1 MSLPPVLR
9 YFHNPEQAEIP
20 RRRAMVR
27 ATRCGLRTV
36 STPTR
41 DRKFESHSL
50 HRRLLCEPV
59 VVSSAASIRE
69 TGAFAT
75 GSPIAQPPGVLHR
88 VLPEAKP
95 AMPNFPFTYARA

>member
-1 MSLPPVLR
+1 MR
-9 YFHNPEQAEIP
+9 TCGRIIGRFHQ
-20 RRRAMVR
+20 R
-27 ATRCGLRTV
+27 
-36 STPTR
+36 
-41 DRKFESHSL
+41 
-50 HRRLLCEPV
+50 
-59 VVSSAASIRE
+59 